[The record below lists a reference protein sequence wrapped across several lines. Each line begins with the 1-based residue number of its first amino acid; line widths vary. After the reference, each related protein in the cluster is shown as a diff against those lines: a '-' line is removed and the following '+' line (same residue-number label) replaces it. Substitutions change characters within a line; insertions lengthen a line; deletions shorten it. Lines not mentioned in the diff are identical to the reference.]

1 MTEKAQR
8 INKNKIEL
16 SQCPPEIVWAI
27 ASVLMKSDKKHGG
40 KYDTGNWKKGSEFT
54 QLLDCMERHFSKM
67 KSGLDYDEEDGLP
80 HSWHLATNVMF
91 YIFNELYHPENDNR
105 ETGYVLDPE
114 VFSDFLKQG
123 VNKEE
128 AKSLES
134 AKVPN
139 EYVSGTYLT
148 GLVGPMGQGAQTNI
162 KVTAYK
168 EGTNYSVSSGT
179 IPCDGNP
186 EFNINK
192 KHPDDIETRIG
203 TLRKFNG
210 GME

>member
-8 INKNKIEL
+8 TNKNKIEL

-27 ASVLMKSDKKHGG
+27 ATVLMKSDKNHGG
-40 KYDTGNWKKGSEFT
+40 KYDTGNWKKGSNFT

-67 KSGLDYDEEDGLP
+67 KAGLDNDEEDGLP

-105 ETGYVLDPE
+105 ETGYLLDPE
-114 VFSDFLKQG
+114 EFVNALKR
-123 VNKEE
+123 V
-128 AKSLES
+128 SL
-134 AKVPN
+134 
-139 EYVSGTYLT
+139 
-148 GLVGPMGQGAQTNI
+148 
-162 KVTAYK
+162 YK

-192 KHPDDIETRIG
+192 SFK
-203 TLRKFNG
+203 G